1 MTPKGIFGKMR
12 PDFVPAARAPMWFC
26 AGSLLLIAFA
36 ASLVVLALGRRVYT
50 SNLEVAA
57 LITVLL
63 AQICAGILY
72 ACGWLEDRKGIDA
85 TEREFTS
92 IFLHVLDGI
101 LILDDNGVCLDANP
115 AAFAILGAPPA
126 VLVGHCFDQFFK
138 DPQQFQHRWQMFLRN
153 SNHRWRTE
161 LVRAD
166 GSKVFAHCTLSANYL
181 PGRHV
186 MILCNITECVEAQR
200 SARESHDLYQQMADN
215 IEEVFWLL
223 DASTKKVVAVNRAY
237 EKLTGRSLESIERN
251 PSSYEDLIHPADRVR
266 VLARLEDAV
275 HTGRFDEEFRIVRAD
290 GAVRW
295 VWVKGNPVPAP
306 DDVIRQLFGT
316 ALDITARKLADAQ
329 VAEHLLTAQAARAE
343 AESASAE
350 AEALRKATL
359 ALTQNLRMDAVLDT
373 LLQTLSDTVR
383 YDVASVILT
392 EENERLFVAR
402 EAPPASTNRPVV
414 TLEISDNTLLQRV
427 LVLKKGLYLPDT
439 RDEREWREHKA
450 LTGLRSWIAVPL
462 VVSDS
467 VLGLLS
473 IGSKL
478 PRAFT
483 TEQFRLAKLLAV
495 PAAVAIHNAR
505 LYEWAQIYAAERQS
519 LLRKLDDTPKTAQQD
534 AEPPQGH
541 LPS

>member
-1 MTPKGIFGKMR
+1 
-12 PDFVPAARAPMWFC
+12 
-26 AGSLLLIAFA
+26 
-36 ASLVVLALGRRVYT
+36 LG
-50 SNLEVAA
+50 
-57 LITVLL
+57 
-63 AQICAGILY
+63 QG
-72 ACGWLEDRKGIDA
+72 
-85 TEREFTS
+85 
-92 IFLHVLDGI
+92 
-101 LILDDNGVCLDANP
+101 
-115 AAFAILGAPPA
+115 
-126 VLVGHCFDQFFK
+126 Q
-138 DPQQFQHRWQMFLRN
+138 
-153 SNHRWRTE
+153 
-161 LVRAD
+161 
-166 GSKVFAHCTLSANYL
+166 
-181 PGRHV
+181 
-186 MILCNITECVEAQR
+186 
-200 SARESHDLYQQMADN
+200 
-215 IEEVFWLL
+215 
-223 DASTKKVVAVNRAY
+223 
-237 EKLTGRSLESIERN
+237 
-251 PSSYEDLIHPADRVR
+251 
-266 VLARLEDAV
+266 
-275 HTGRFDEEFRIVRAD
+275 
-290 GAVRW
+290 
-295 VWVKGNPVPAP
+295 PVPAP

-505 LYEWAQIYAAERQS
+505 LYEWAQSTLQS
-519 LLRKLDDTPKTAQQD
+519 GSRY
-534 AEPPQGH
+534 
-541 LPS
+541 

>member
-1 MTPKGIFGKMR
+1 MTSKLIFGKLR
-12 PDFVPAARAPMWFC
+12 PDFVPTARAPMWFR
-26 AGSLLLIAFA
+26 AGSILLIAFA

-57 LITVLL
+57 LIAVLL
-63 AQICAGILY
+63 AQVCAGILY

-101 LILDDNGVCLDANP
+101 LILDDSGVCLDANP

-138 DPQQFQHRWQMFLRN
+138 DPQQFQRQWRMFLRN

-166 GSKVFAHCTLSANYL
+166 GSRVFAQCTLSANYL

-186 MILCNITECVEAQR
+186 MILCNVTECVEAQQ
-200 SARESHDLYQQMADN
+200 SARESHNLYQQMADN
-215 IEEVFWLL
+215 IAEVFWLL
-223 DASTKKVVAVNRAY
+223 DASTKKVVTVNRAY
-237 EKLTGRSLESIERN
+237 ETLTGRPLESIQRN
-251 PSSYEDLIHPADRVR
+251 PSSYEELIHPADRVR
-266 VLARLEDAV
+266 VLAKLEDAV
-275 HTGRFDEEFRIVRAD
+275 HTGHFDEEFRIVRAD

-306 DDVIRQLFGT
+306 DDVVRQLFGT

-359 ALTQNLRMDAVLDT
+359 ALTQNLRMDTVLDT
-373 LLQTLSDTVR
+373 LLQTLFHIVP
-383 YDVASVILT
+383 YEMASVILT

-402 EAPPASTNRPVV
+402 EAPPASANRPVV
-414 TLEISDNTLLQRV
+414 TLEVGDNALLQRV
-427 LVLKKGLYLPDT
+427 LVMKKGLHLADT
-439 RDEREWREHKA
+439 REETEWREHKA
-450 LTGLRSWIAVPL
+450 LAGVRSWIAVPL
-462 VVSDS
+462 VASET
-467 VLGLLS
+467 VLGLFS

-483 TEQFRLAKLLAV
+483 TEHFRLAKLLAI

-519 LLRKLDDTPKTAQQD
+519 LLRKLDGSSN
-534 AEPPQGH
+534 PPQEDTVPRRGR

>member
-1 MTPKGIFGKMR
+1 MASKLTIGKLR
-12 PDFVPAARAPMWFC
+12 SDFVPAARAPMWFR
-26 AGSLLLIAFA
+26 AGSLLLVAFA

-57 LITVLL
+57 LIAVLL
-63 AQICAGILY
+63 AQVCAGILY
-72 ACGWLEDRKGIDA
+72 ACGWLENRKGIDA

-101 LILDDNGVCLDANP
+101 LILDDSGVCLDANP

-138 DPQQFQHRWQMFLRN
+138 DPQQFQRQWQMFLRN

-166 GSKVFAHCTLSANYL
+166 GSKVFAQCTLSANYL

-186 MILCNITECVEAQR
+186 MILCNITECVEAQQ
-200 SARESHDLYQQMADN
+200 SARESHNLYQQMADN

-266 VLARLEDAV
+266 VLAKLEDAV
-275 HTGRFDEEFRIVRAD
+275 HTGHFDEEFRIVRAD

-295 VWVKGNPVPAP
+295 VWVKGNPVPAI
-306 DDVIRQLFGT
+306 DDVVRQLFGT

-373 LLQTLSDTVR
+373 LLQTLSHIVP
-383 YDVASVILT
+383 YDAASVILT

-402 EAPPASTNRPVV
+402 EAPPASANRPVV
-414 TLEISDNTLLQRV
+414 TLEVGDNALLQRV
-427 LVLKKGLYLPDT
+427 LVLKKGLHLADT
-439 RDEREWREHKA
+439 REEPEWREHKA
-450 LTGLRSWIAVPL
+450 LAGVRSWIAVPL
-462 VVSDS
+462 VTSET
-467 VLGLLS
+467 VLGLFS

-483 TEQFRLAKLLAV
+483 TEHFRLAKLVAI

-519 LLRKLDDTPKTAQQD
+519 LLRKLDESSNPPRENT
-534 AEPPQGH
+534 EPRRGR

>member
-1 MTPKGIFGKMR
+1 MTPKGIFDKLG
-12 PDFVPAARAPMWFC
+12 PDFGPAARAPMWFR
-26 AGSLLLIAFA
+26 AGSLLLVAFA
-36 ASLVVLALGRRVYT
+36 AALVVLALGRRVYT

-57 LITVLL
+57 LIAVLL
-63 AQICAGILY
+63 AQVCASFLY
-72 ACGWLEDRKGIDA
+72 ARGWLEGRKGIDA
-85 TEREFTS
+85 IEREFSS

-101 LILDDNGVCLDANP
+101 LILDDSGVCLDANP

-126 VLVGHCFDQFFK
+126 VLVGHRFDQFFK
-138 DPQQFQHRWQMFLRN
+138 DPQQFLRQWEMFLRK

-161 LVRAD
+161 LIRAD
-166 GSKVFAHCTLSANYL
+166 GSKVFAHCTVSANYL

-186 MILCNITECVEAQR
+186 MILCDTTERVEAQQL
-200 SARESHDLYQQMADN
+200 ARESHNLYQQMADN

-237 EKLTGRSLESIERN
+237 ETLTGRSLESIERN

-266 VLARLEDAV
+266 VLAKLEDAV
-275 HTGRFDEEFRIVRAD
+275 HTGRFDEEFRIVRTD
-290 GAVRW
+290 SAVRW
-295 VWVKGNPVPAP
+295 VWVKGNPVPAS

-316 ALDITARKLADAQ
+316 ALDITARKLADTQ
-329 VAEHLLTAQAARAE
+329 VAEHLLTAQTARAE

-373 LLQTLSDTVR
+373 LLQTLFHIVR
-383 YDVASVILT
+383 YDMASVILT

-414 TLEISDNTLLQRV
+414 TLELGDNALLRRV
-427 LVLKKGLYLPDT
+427 LVLKKGLYITDT
-439 RDEREWREHKA
+439 REETEWREHKA
-450 LTGLRSWIAVPL
+450 LAGVRSWIAVPL

-473 IGSKL
+473 IGCKL

-483 TEQFRLAKLLAV
+483 TEHLRLAKLLAL
-495 PAAVAIHNAR
+495 PASVAIHNAR

-519 LLRKLDDTPKTAQQD
+519 LLRKLDDPPKSSQQD
-534 AEPPQGH
+534 PEPPRGR

>member
-1 MTPKGIFGKMR
+1 MTSKLIFGKLR
-12 PDFVPAARAPMWFC
+12 PDFVPAARAPMWFR
-26 AGSLLLIAFA
+26 AGSILLIAFA

-57 LITVLL
+57 LIAVLL
-63 AQICAGILY
+63 AQVCAGILY

-101 LILDDNGVCLDANP
+101 LILDDSGVCLDANP

-126 VLVGHCFDQFFK
+126 VLVSHCFDEFFK
-138 DPQQFQHRWQMFLRN
+138 DPQQFQRQWQMFLRN

-166 GSKVFAHCTLSANYL
+166 GSRVFAQCTLSANYL

-186 MILCNITECVEAQR
+186 MILCNITECVEAQQ
-200 SARESHDLYQQMADN
+200 SARESHNLYQQMADN

-306 DDVIRQLFGT
+306 DDVVRQLFGT

-343 AESASAE
+343 AESASSE

-373 LLQTLSDTVR
+373 LLQTLFHIVP
-383 YDVASVILT
+383 YEMASVILT

-402 EAPPASTNRPVV
+402 EAPPASANRPVV
-414 TLEISDNTLLQRV
+414 TLEVGDNALLQRV
-427 LVLKKGLYLPDT
+427 LVMKKGLHLADT
-439 RDEREWREHKA
+439 REETEWRDHKA
-450 LTGLRSWIAVPL
+450 LAGVRSWIAVPL
-462 VVSDS
+462 VASET
-467 VLGLLS
+467 VLGLFS

-483 TEQFRLAKLLAV
+483 TEHFRLAKLLAI

-519 LLRKLDDTPKTAQQD
+519 LLRKLD
-534 AEPPQGH
+534 ESSNPPQEDTAPRRGR

>member
-1 MTPKGIFGKMR
+1 MTPKGIFGKLR
-12 PDFVPAARAPMWFC
+12 PDFVPAVRAPMWFR
-26 AGSLLLIAFA
+26 AGSFLLIAFA

-57 LITVLL
+57 LIAVLL
-63 AQICAGILY
+63 AQVCAGILY

-101 LILDDNGVCLDANP
+101 LILDDSGVCLDANP

-138 DPQQFQHRWQMFLRN
+138 DPQQFQRQWQMFLRN

-166 GSKVFAHCTLSANYL
+166 DSKVFAHCTLSANYL

-186 MILCNITECVEAQR
+186 MILCNITECVEAQQ
-200 SARESHDLYQQMADN
+200 SARESHNLYQQMADN

-306 DDVIRQLFGT
+306 DDVVRQLFGT

-343 AESASAE
+343 AESASSE

-373 LLQTLSDTVR
+373 LLQTLFHIVP
-383 YDVASVILT
+383 YDMASVILT

-402 EAPPASTNRPVV
+402 EAPPASTNRPVI
-414 TLEISDNTLLQRV
+414 TLETCDNALLQRV

-439 RDEREWREHKA
+439 RDEGEWREHKA
-450 LTGLRSWIAVPL
+450 LAGVRSWIAVPF

-478 PRAFT
+478 RHAFT
-483 TEQFRLAKLLAV
+483 TEHFRLAKLLAV
-495 PAAVAIHNAR
+495 PATVAIHNAR

-519 LLRKLDDTPKTAQQD
+519 LLRKLDETPKT
-534 AEPPQGH
+534 
-541 LPS
+541 S

>member
-1 MTPKGIFGKMR
+1 MTPKGIFGKLH
-12 PDFVPAARAPMWFC
+12 PDFVPAARAPMWFR
-26 AGSLLLIAFA
+26 AGSLSLVGFA
-36 ASLVVLALGRRVYT
+36 AALVLIALGRRVYT

-57 LITVLL
+57 LLAVLI
-63 AQICAGILY
+63 AQVCTGLLY
-72 ACGWLEDRKGIDA
+72 AFGFVQNRKGIDA

-101 LILDDNGVCLDANP
+101 LILDDSGVCLDANP

-126 VLVGHCFDQFFK
+126 VLVGHRFDQFFK
-138 DPQQFQHRWQMFLRN
+138 DPQQFLRHWQMFLRK

-161 LVRAD
+161 LVRTD
-166 GSKVFAHCTLSANYL
+166 GSKVFARCTVSANYL

-186 MILCNITECVEAQR
+186 MILCDITESVEARQ
-200 SARESHDLYQQMADN
+200 SARESHNLYRQISDN
-215 IEEVFWLL
+215 ISEVFWLL
-223 DASTKKVVAVNRAY
+223 DASTKRVVAVNRAY
-237 EKLTGRSLESIERN
+237 ETLTGQTLESIERN
-251 PSSYEDLIHPADRVR
+251 PFSYEDLIHPGDRVR

-275 HTGRFDEEFRIVRAD
+275 HSGHFDEEFRIVRTD

-306 DDVIRQLFGT
+306 DDVIRQLVGT

-373 LLQTLSDTVR
+373 LLQTLFHIVP
-383 YDVASVILT
+383 YEMASVILT

-402 EAPPASTNRPVV
+402 EAPPASANRPVV
-414 TLEISDNTLLQRV
+414 TLETGDNALLQRV

-439 RDEREWREHKA
+439 REEGEWREHKA
-450 LTGLRSWIAVPL
+450 LAGVRSWIAVPL
-462 VVSDS
+462 VVSES

-473 IGSKL
+473 IGSKR

-483 TEQFRLAKLLAV
+483 TEHFRLAKLLAI

-519 LLRKLDDTPKTAQQD
+519 LLRKLDETPKNSQQD
-534 AEPPQGH
+534 VASPRGDAA
-541 LPS
+541 S

>member
-1 MTPKGIFGKMR
+1 
-12 PDFVPAARAPMWFC
+12 MWFR
-26 AGSLLLIAFA
+26 AGSILLIAFA

-57 LITVLL
+57 LIAVLL
-63 AQICAGILY
+63 AQVCAGILY
-72 ACGWLEDRKGIDA
+72 ARGWLEDRKGIDA

-138 DPQQFQHRWQMFLRN
+138 DRQQFQRQWQMFLRN
-153 SNHRWRTE
+153 FNHRWRTE

-186 MILCNITECVEAQR
+186 MILCNITECVEAQQ
-200 SARESHDLYQQMADN
+200 SARESHNLYQQMADN

-266 VLARLEDAV
+266 VLAKLEDAV
-275 HTGRFDEEFRIVRAD
+275 HTGHFDEEFRIVRAD

-295 VWVKGNPVPAP
+295 VWVKGNPVPAIGE
-306 DDVIRQLFGT
+306 VVRQLFGT

-373 LLQTLSDTVR
+373 LLQTLSRIVP
-383 YDVASVILT
+383 YDAASVILT

-402 EAPPASTNRPVV
+402 EAPPASANRPVV
-414 TLEISDNTLLQRV
+414 TLEVGDNALLRRV
-427 LVLKKGLYLPDT
+427 LVMKKGLHLADT
-439 RDEREWREHKA
+439 REESEWREHKA
-450 LTGLRSWIAVPL
+450 LAGVRSWIAVPL
-462 VVSDS
+462 VVSDT
-467 VLGLLS
+467 VLGLFS

-483 TEQFRLAKLLAV
+483 TEHFRLAKLLAI

-519 LLRKLDDTPKTAQQD
+519 LLRKIDDTPKTPQQN
-534 AEPPQGH
+534 AESPRSG